1 MRTQLENAP
10 FYLLVHSDH
19 PLDPLG
25 PNSGAEMA
33 TLNQARYLAAS
44 GRRVCV
50 AAILKQPASVDRGVR
65 FLDLGPSYDVERAL
79 DFADQQGPYV
89 LLAAGKA
96 FALMLSRRR
105 EGCIKRI
112 FVTHDRCAGD
122 SGLKPEVLTHHCDAI
137 LSVSHAQKEKLVSE
151 GAPGDK
157 MIVVHNGVDFSIF
170 NPARP
175 EVHSSRRLV
184 FSGALVPDKG
194 VHFLIQAFS
203 NLKPRYPDL
212 ELEIFGSS
220 SLWSRG
226 EYLDLPALAAALPG
240 LTFHGK
246 KTQSE
251 IADGFRRSG
260 VCIVPSIWFDP
271 YPLTSLEA
279 QACGTPVVA
288 FRMGGLPEG
297 IVHGE
302 TGIVVDEIS
311 AEALTVAL
319 DSLLRE
325 PARMRWMSE
334 RAASNAARTFRWES
348 VVDKI
353 VDVCETGASAACPRD
368 LFVSESFDAY
378 ESFSDLLG

>member
-1 MRTQLENAP
+1 MRTQLGNAP

-33 TLNQARYLAAS
+33 TLNQARYLASS

-50 AAILKQPASVDRGVR
+50 AAILKQPVSVDRGVR
-65 FLDLGPSYDVERAL
+65 FLDLGASYDVERAL

-105 EGCIKRI
+105 EACIKRI

-122 SGLKPEVLTHHCDAI
+122 SGLKPDVLAHHCDAI

-170 NPARP
+170 NPSPP
-175 EVHSSRRLV
+175 EVHSPRRLV

-260 VCIVPSIWFDP
+260 VCVVPSIWFDP

-302 TGIVVDEIS
+302 TGVVVDEIS
-311 AEALTVAL
+311 AEALAVAL

-334 RAASNAARTFRWES
+334 RAASNAAHAFRWES

-368 LFVSESFDAY
+368 LCVSESFDAY